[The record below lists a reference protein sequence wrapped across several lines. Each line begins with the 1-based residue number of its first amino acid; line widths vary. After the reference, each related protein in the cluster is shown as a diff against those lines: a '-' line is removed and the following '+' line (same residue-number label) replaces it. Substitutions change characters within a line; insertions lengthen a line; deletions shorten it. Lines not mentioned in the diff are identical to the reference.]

1 MRFFFY
7 GTLIDPEILRAV
19 LQRSIDPIRRRKAVL
34 KGYRRVYRRGASYPV
49 IIADATARVQG
60 IVVSALTTRDVA
72 LLTLYE
78 GQEYE
83 IREHPVSCA
92 SIGVVR
98 AKVFFPGPECE
109 VSSESWTPEE
119 WNRRF
124 RQTFIRHVTRSR
136 RASPA
141 CSR

>member
-7 GTLIDPEILRAV
+7 GTLMDPEILEAV
-19 LQRSIDPIRRRKAVL
+19 LQRSVDPIRRRKAVL
-34 KGYRRVYRRGASYPV
+34 NGYRRVCRRGAYYPV
-49 IIADATARVQG
+49 LIADTTAQVEG
-60 IVVSALTTRDVA
+60 IVVSALTTRDIA

-83 IREHPVSCA
+83 IRELPVSC
-92 SIGVVR
+92 SGTGLVR
-98 AKVFFPGPECE
+98 TKVFLPGSGCE
-109 VSSESWTPEE
+109 VSSESWTPED

-124 RQTFIRHVTRSR
+124 RQTFVRRVTRHR

-141 CSR
+141 RSR